1 MQIFNTQFITCLTA
15 FLAAML
21 VANAAPV
28 PRDTP
33 GAKRIVLW
41 DWTNTRDASSAP
53 ALQSSAQS
61 IGSSSK
67 IFAVI
72 NWGTHT
78 PAEIPKGVR
87 FQPMI
92 RSPQELEGDNW
103 QAAVDLATNNVKKIV
118 HFFNEPERNGISV
131 DSAVAAWR
139 QKMLPL
145 RASTGA
151 LLVSPAPA
159 SNGEGSAW
167 LSDFMGRLSA
177 SEKPDFLGVHFY
189 TSQDAPAETEVAAA
203 KAYMEE
209 RIATYGIPLAVS
221 EIGSTSRDANSVQT
235 FTKQIAEYMDFN
247 PNVLEYGFF
256 GASRTPA
263 DGFVSPAAQLLDS
276 AGAWTTLGSWL
287 LNN

>member
-15 FLAAML
+15 FLAAMPS
-21 VANAAPV
+21 ASAAPLPREV
-28 PRDTP
+28 P
-33 GAKRIVLW
+33 AKRIILW
-41 DWTNTRDASSAP
+41 DWTNTRDASSSP
-53 ALQSSAQS
+53 ALQSSAKT
-61 IGSSSK
+61 IASSSRV
-67 IFAVI
+67 FAVV

-78 PAEIPKGVR
+78 PAEIPQGVR

-92 RSPQELEGDNW
+92 RSPQELEGDLW
-103 QAAVDLATNNVKKIV
+103 QAAVDLATNNEKKIV

-139 QKMLPL
+139 QKLLPL

-167 LSDFMGRLSA
+167 LADFMGRLSA
-177 SEKPDFLGVHFY
+177 AEKPDFLGVHFY
-189 TSQDAPAETEVAAA
+189 TAATTPAETEVAAA

-221 EIGSTSRDANSVQT
+221 EIGSTSRDPNSVQT
-235 FTKQIAEYMDFN
+235 FTQQIAEYMDNN

-256 GASRTPA
+256 GASRTPS